1 MREGYVTGEL
11 PHDQFSQEAL
21 LHLMA

>member
-1 MREGYVTGEL
+1 MREGFLAGEL
-11 PHDQFSQEAL
+11 SHEQFSQEAL